1 MGSHS
6 PRCLWAWCSEAK
18 PPAGCRA
25 PHGQVSPIEAGLWW
39 KFSSW
44 RLSPGACRPW
54 AHRSWC
60 QIKAWNSVKF
70 SCPHKLVKKKKKSW
84 YHISW
89 RMNLPQ
95 EGELQCFQILPGFNS
110 SIPRFRCVKRI
121 SCISSLNT
129 SGHNGTHPARSNP
142 RRSAHCFSAWHHPR
156 RWCGVAFNFNMA
168 IDINTTRLSASEK
181 AQTSQ
186 ALFKCSGVKSVRSAT
201 STASCE

>member
-1 MGSHS
+1 MQSKCRARENAAGSENSKPTWKPKNGTEIPNPLQPLQHCRQTQLVTRVLYILLRLGSSVGSHS

-70 SCPHKLVKKKKKSW
+70 SCPHKLVKKRKKADI
-84 YHISW
+84 IS
-89 RMNLPQ
+89 L
-95 EGELQCFQILPGFNS
+95 GEWIYLKKGNSNAFRFCPDSTLQ
-110 SIPRFRCVKRI
+110 
-121 SCISSLNT
+121 
-129 SGHNGTHPARSNP
+129 
-142 RRSAHCFSAWHHPR
+142 
-156 RWCGVAFNFNMA
+156 
-168 IDINTTRLSASEK
+168 
-181 AQTSQ
+181 SQ
-186 ALFKCSGVKSVRSAT
+186 DSDA
-201 STASCE
+201 